1 MHLVKTHHRTGILIL
16 SVLIMM
22 AAIGLIGRLA
32 WLMIVQ
38 SDHYNELAEELHTRE
53 RRIKAARGSIYDANG
68 TVIATNRTVCTISV
82 IYNQIK
88 DPEFVIR
95 TLSQELELSEEEVRK
110 KVEKYSAREIIK
122 TNVDKEIGDKIREYD
137 MAGVKVDE
145 DYKRYYPFDS
155 LASKVLGFTGSDNQG
170 IIGLEVSYED
180 QLKGMDGRILTLTDA
195 AGAEVDRAAE
205 DRVEPI
211 AGNDLYLSLDVNIQM
226 YAEQA
231 AYKTLEQKQA
241 KQVSVII
248 MNPKNGEIMAMVNVP
263 EFNLNDPFTL
273 AESVGNTENLTAKQ
287 KQDFLNQMWRNPI
300 INDTYE
306 PGSTFKT
313 ITAAAALEE
322 GVVSLN
328 DTFSC
333 PGYYI
338 VEDRKIRCHKVG
350 GHGAET
356 FLQGTMNSCNPVF
369 IQVGQRLGIETF
381 YSYFKKLKILEKTG
395 VDLPGEAATIMHNPD
410 NMGEVELATVSFG
423 QSFQLTPLRLLT
435 TISSI
440 INGGTTITPHFGVEI
455 RSADGTQ
462 VQKLSYPS
470 GERVL
475 SEETSETMRYVLEKV
490 VSEGG
495 GIKGAIEGY
504 EIGGKTATSEK
515 LPRGTGK
522 YISSFV
528 GFAPAQDPEVIAI
541 LTIDEPVGVYYGG
554 TIAAPVV
561 KEIFDNILPYLGID
575 KNTENE

>member
-1 MHLVKTHHRTGILIL
+1 
-16 SVLIMM
+16 MM

>member
-1 MHLVKTHHRTGILIL
+1 
-16 SVLIMM
+16 
-22 AAIGLIGRLA
+22 
-32 WLMIVQ
+32 MIVQ

-273 AESVGNTENLTAKQ
+273 SESVGNTENLTAKQ

>member
-1 MHLVKTHHRTGILIL
+1 M
-16 SVLIMM
+16 
-22 AAIGLIGRLA
+22 
-32 WLMIVQ
+32 
-38 SDHYNELAEELHTRE
+38 AEELHTRE

-273 AESVGNTENLTAKQ
+273 SESVGNTENLTAKQ

-356 FLQGTMNSCNPVF
+356 FLQGTMNSCNPVY

-462 VQKLSYPS
+462 VQKLSYPSGERPS

>member
-1 MHLVKTHHRTGILIL
+1 
-16 SVLIMM
+16 MM

-273 AESVGNTENLTAKQ
+273 AESVGNIENLTAKQ

-300 INDTYE
+300 K
-306 PGSTFKT
+306 S
-313 ITAAAALEE
+313 
-322 GVVSLN
+322 
-328 DTFSC
+328 
-333 PGYYI
+333 
-338 VEDRKIRCHKVG
+338 
-350 GHGAET
+350 
-356 FLQGTMNSCNPVF
+356 
-369 IQVGQRLGIETF
+369 
-381 YSYFKKLKILEKTG
+381 
-395 VDLPGEAATIMHNPD
+395 EAK
-410 NMGEVELATVSFG
+410 
-423 QSFQLTPLRLLT
+423 
-435 TISSI
+435 
-440 INGGTTITPHFGVEI
+440 
-455 RSADGTQ
+455 RS
-462 VQKLSYPS
+462 
-470 GERVL
+470 
-475 SEETSETMRYVLEKV
+475 
-490 VSEGG
+490 
-495 GIKGAIEGY
+495 
-504 EIGGKTATSEK
+504 
-515 LPRGTGK
+515 
-522 YISSFV
+522 
-528 GFAPAQDPEVIAI
+528 
-541 LTIDEPVGVYYGG
+541 
-554 TIAAPVV
+554 
-561 KEIFDNILPYLGID
+561 
-575 KNTENE
+575 